1 MADRIVV
8 MNHGVIEQV
17 GTPEEI
23 YRRPRTAFV
32 ADFVGKMSFFPGRVS
47 GPGRV
52 AIAGYELAC
61 ADDRGMPAGSAVSLG
76 LRPEEVKV
84 RGVAP
89 DEPNAV
95 EAVVDDLEFLGSF
108 YRARLL
114 PGGEA
119 VPITADFS
127 ANLMRDLAIRQ
138 GMRLHVVLPPEALR
152 LFPAEAAA
160 VLSAEA
166 A

>member
-17 GTPEEI
+17 GTPEEV
-23 YRRPRTAFV
+23 YRRPATAFV
-32 ADFVGKMSFFPGRVS
+32 ADFVGKMSFFPGRVT

-52 AIAGYELAC
+52 AIAGVELAC
-61 ADDRGMPAGSAVSLG
+61 SDDRGMAEGQAVSLG
-76 LRPEEVKV
+76 LRPEEVRV
-84 RGVAP
+84 RGVTPGDA
-89 DEPNAV
+89 NAV
-95 EAVVDDLEFLGSF
+95 EVVVDDLEFLGSY

-119 VPITADFS
+119 VPIMADFS
-127 ANLMRDLAIRQ
+127 ANLMQDLAIAL
-138 GMRLHVVLPPEALR
+138 GMRIHVVLPAEALR
-152 LFPAEAAA
+152 VFPAEEAAELA
-160 VLSAEA
+160 AEA